1 MDGCRHSKKMMKNY
15 WQGFLYRKSVTA
27 GLFCLLFSIVTSV
40 HASTTI
46 LVMGDS
52 LSAEYGLT
60 RGSGWVRLL
69 EEQLQKQG
77 SSWSV
82 FNASISGE
90 TTSGGLTRLPSLLQ
104 QNKPALVLLELGAND
119 ALRGLSIDE
128 TEKNLRKMIQLSK
141 QSGAKVLL
149 FGIQIPP
156 NYGQEYTKRFKEIFP
171 KLAKQEN
178 IELLPFFMQG
188 LAAQRDLFQAD
199 NIHPNEKAQAL
210 LFNNVRGAMGPY
222 QYLLKTNP
230 SK

>member
-1 MDGCRHSKKMMKNY
+1 
-15 WQGFLYRKSVTA
+15 
-27 GLFCLLFSIVTSV
+27 
-40 HASTTI
+40 
-46 LVMGDS
+46 MGDS

-69 EEQLQKQG
+69 EERLQKQG
-77 SSWSV
+77 SPWVV

-104 QNKPALVLLELGAND
+104 QKKPGIVLLELGAND

-128 TEKNLRKMIQLSK
+128 TEKNLRKMIQLSQ

-156 NYGQEYTKRFKEIFP
+156 NYGQQYTKRFKGVFG

-188 LAAQRDLFQAD
+188 LASQRELFQVD
-199 NIHPNEKAQAL
+199 NIHPNEKAQVL
-210 LFNNVRGAMGPY
+210 LFNNVWGAMSPY
-222 QYLLKTNP
+222 QQLLKTAP
-230 SK
+230 SQ